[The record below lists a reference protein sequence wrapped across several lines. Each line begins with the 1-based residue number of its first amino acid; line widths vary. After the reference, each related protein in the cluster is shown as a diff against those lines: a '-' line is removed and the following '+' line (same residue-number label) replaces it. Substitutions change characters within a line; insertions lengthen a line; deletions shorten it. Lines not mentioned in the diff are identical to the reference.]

1 MSTASRTSLSAP
13 TTDAPPARPAR
24 RLPAYLRPPQLSI
37 AEFAAARLDGEVF
50 AFEDGFCSVDE
61 PDTARLRAEVLASI
75 PAFDQAIVAELSAAW
90 LHGAVLIAP
99 REHTGYVSSAK
110 RSGVTTRLR
119 IRQMVLRAD
128 DTERSGRLLLTTPT
142 RTVADL
148 ARRTGDD
155 AGPALAAIRNYFL
168 LGLTS
173 PADVIAWVRAE
184 RRVLGRARIERVVA
198 TATDVALPGLEH
210 SPGELASWSLPIS
223 RR

>member
-1 MSTASRTSLSAP
+1 MSTAPRTSLSAH
-13 TTDAPPARPAR
+13 TVTAPALQPAQ
-24 RLPAYLRPPQLSI
+24 RLPAYLRPPQLSV

-61 PDTARLRAEVLASI
+61 PDTAGLRAEVLASI
-75 PAFDQAIVAELSAAW
+75 PALDEAVVAELSAAW
-90 LHGAVLIAP
+90 LHGAVLLAP

-110 RSGVTTRLR
+110 RSAVTSRLR

-128 DTERSGRLLLTTPT
+128 DTERSGRLRVTTPT

-148 ARRTGDD
+148 ARRSGSE
-155 AGPALAAIRNYFL
+155 AAPALAAIRNYFL
-168 LGLTS
+168 LGLTTPS
-173 PADVIAWVRAE
+173 DVIAWLGAE

-198 TATDVALPGLEH
+198 SATDVALPGLEYNP
-210 SPGELASWSLPIS
+210 SELAAWSLPIS

>member
-1 MSTASRTSLSAP
+1 MSTAPRTSLSAH
-13 TTDAPPARPAR
+13 TAIAPGAQPAQ
-24 RLPAYLRPPQLSI
+24 RLPAYLRPPQLSV
-37 AEFAAARLDGEVF
+37 AEFTAARLDGEVF

-75 PAFDQAIVAELSAAW
+75 PALDQATVAELSAAW
-90 LHGAVLIAP
+90 IHGAVLIAP

-110 RSGVTTRLR
+110 RSAVSSRLR
-119 IRQMVLRAD
+119 IRQVVLRAD
-128 DTERSGRLLLTTPT
+128 DTERSGGLRVTTPT

-155 AGPALAAIRNYFL
+155 AAPAPAAIRNYFL

-173 PADVIAWVRAE
+173 PSEVIAWVRAE

-210 SPGELASWSLPIS
+210 SPSELASWSLPIS